1 MHIAHCRG
9 NLLHNSNCKVVS
21 QCWSPKVSRCTMHI
35 AKAVSQCGGGLFLP
49 GLEGGAWWSS
59 QEGRGRGTKGLE
71 TQSLNSTPLTLHRTW
86 MMMDEV
92 WRHRKRTYL
101 KILNTLLSSPGQ
113 SKLLENVHQVS
124 RYVSASPAAAV
135 TGIRPPPP
143 IPPPSP
149 ISDHLS
155 ATDSTFQLRP
165 GRVFRHW
172 GSCLWLL
179 WFFSFFRSLK
189 RFP

>member
-1 MHIAHCRG
+1 MHIAEAISCIMQGGLIMRG
-9 NLLHNSNCKVVS
+9 
-21 QCWSPKVSRCTMHI
+21 WSPKVSRVHN
-35 AKAVSQCGGGLFLP
+35 ALSKVVSQCRGGLFLP

-59 QEGRGRGTKGLE
+59 QEGRGRGTKELE

-92 WRHRKRTYL
+92 WRHRKETYL
-101 KILNTLLSSPGQ
+101 KIVNTLLSSPGQ

-143 IPPPSP
+143 PSP

-165 GRVFRHW
+165 GRIFRHW
-172 GSCLWLL
+172 GSCLCLL
-179 WFFSFFRSLK
+179 WFFTFFRSLTQ
-189 RFP
+189 FP

>member
-9 NLLHNSNCKVVS
+9 NILHNSNCKVVS

-59 QEGRGRGTKGLE
+59 QEGRRRGTKELE
-71 TQSLNSTPLTLHRTW
+71 TQSLNSTQLTLHRTW

-92 WRHRKRTYL
+92 WRHRKRTYSE
-101 KILNTLLSSPGQ
+101 IVNILLSSPGQ

-135 TGIRPPPP
+135 TGIRPPPMSP
-143 IPPPSP
+143 TSPLPHIWPSLGHRFHIPAQTSHVLG
-149 ISDHLS
+149 IEALACVSCDFLASLDH
-155 ATDSTFQLRP
+155 
-165 GRVFRHW
+165 
-172 GSCLWLL
+172 
-179 WFFSFFRSLK
+179 
-189 RFP
+189 

>member
-1 MHIAHCRG
+1 MHIAHCYTGGLTMQRWSSKVLRCTMHIAHCRF
-9 NLLHNSNCKVVS
+9 NLLHNSYC
-21 QCWSPKVSRCTMHI
+21 
-35 AKAVSQCGGGLFLP
+35 KAVSQCGGGLFLP

-59 QEGRGRGTKGLE
+59 QEGRGRGTKELE

-101 KILNTLLSSPGQ
+101 KIVNTLLSSPGQ

-124 RYVSASPAAAV
+124 RYVLASPAAAV

-143 IPPPSP
+143 SYLTISRPPIPHSS
-149 ISDHLS
+149 SDQ
-155 ATDSTFQLRP
+155 A
-165 GRVFRHW
+165 VFS
-172 GSCLWLL
+172 GIEGLACVSGE
-179 WFFSFFRSLK
+179 FF
-189 RFP
+189 